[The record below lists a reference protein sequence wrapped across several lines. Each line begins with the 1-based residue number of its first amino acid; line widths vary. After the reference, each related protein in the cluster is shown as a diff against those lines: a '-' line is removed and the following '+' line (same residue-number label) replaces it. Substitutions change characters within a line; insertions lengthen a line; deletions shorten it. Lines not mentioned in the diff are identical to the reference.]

1 MHYPLIINK
10 FKDDIKNLK
19 LLKDIDIN
27 SQWVNIE
34 YNDYYHTDEGSV
46 FTIFDTE
53 NHLTNFM
60 IELVV
65 LVDNN
70 NIIKKITPNYY

>member
-1 MHYPLIINK
+1 M
-10 FKDDIKNLK
+10 
-19 LLKDIDIN
+19 
-27 SQWVNIE
+27 VNIE
-34 YNDYYHTDEGSV
+34 YNDYYQTDEGSV

-60 IELVV
+60 INLNI

-70 NIIKKITPNYY
+70 KIIKKITPNYY

>member
-10 FKDDIKNLK
+10 IKDDIKNLK

-60 IELVV
+60 MNLNILV
-65 LVDNN
+65 NN
-70 NIIKKITPNYY
+70 NKIIKKITPNYY

>member
-10 FKDDIKNLK
+10 FKDDIKSLK

-34 YNDYYHTDEGSV
+34 YNNYYHTDEGSV

-60 IELVV
+60 INLNI

-70 NIIKKITPNYY
+70 KIIKKITPNYY